1 MSEQYSM
8 INQTEKAHLRLEIT
22 SALGSLSLET
32 LQQIHD
38 LIIDEGAELESVDSH
53 DSDYDYLDEL
63 ELSDPS
69 KQPSKARV
77 LSLDEARRR
86 QR

>member
-1 MSEQYSM
+1 MAEQYSLT
-8 INQTEKAHLRLEIT
+8 NQAEKAHLRLEIR

-32 LQQIHD
+32 LRRIHD
-38 LIIDEGAELESVDSH
+38 LIIDEGAEPETVDSH

-69 KQPSKARV
+69 KQPSQARV
-77 LSLDEARRR
+77 LSLDAARRR
-86 QR
+86 RR